1 MKIIVAGG
9 TGFIGT
15 PLITRLLRDGH
26 AVTVLTRSPKKIVSS
41 HNSLSAVQWDAKTQ
55 GGWVGVVDGADAII
69 NLTGE
74 LIAGKRWTRRQKDVI
89 LASRVESTRALVT
102 AIEHAQ
108 KKPSVLINNSAVGFY
123 GDVPDGDV
131 SETAPAGTD
140 FLAQVCLNWEAEAL
154 VAKKFGVRVVTPRLG
169 VVLAPRGGALARL
182 VVPFR
187 FFAGGYVGTGRQWFP
202 WIHIDDL
209 IGGFVFLLA
218 HPSVEGPVNFV
229 APHAVT
235 MKEFARTLGEVMHR
249 PSWTSVPSFV
259 LRIALGEMAEMLL
272 TGQRVIP
279 QKLLEA
285 GYRFEYA
292 TANGALTDILKRQV
306 SMVSGHQQL

>member
-154 VAKKFGVRVVTPRLG
+154 MAKKFGVRVVTPRLG

-235 MKEFARTLGEVMHR
+235 MKEFARTVGEVMHR